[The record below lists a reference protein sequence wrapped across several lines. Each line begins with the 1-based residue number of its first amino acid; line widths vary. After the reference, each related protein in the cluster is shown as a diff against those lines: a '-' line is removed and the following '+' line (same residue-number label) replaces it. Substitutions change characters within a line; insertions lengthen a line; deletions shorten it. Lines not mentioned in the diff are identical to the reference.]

1 MRGTTKYA
9 DARAQYKKPTVL
21 MEDLAKLQ
29 KLYWYIDYEKD
40 LHFFERETYT
50 CPMEILDSGLV
61 YNDLSVSSDTT
72 QLRNRQVVRG
82 GEAIDGSLY
91 TQTEKTDGKM
101 ESWRL
106 DYKPKDLQ
114 IDISTD

>member
-1 MRGTTKYA
+1 
-9 DARAQYKKPTVL
+9 
-21 MEDLAKLQ
+21 MEDLAKIQ
-29 KLYWYIDYEKD
+29 KLLWYIDYEKD
-40 LHFFERETYT
+40 VHFFDREAYI
-50 CPMEILDSGLV
+50 CPMEVLDSGLV
-61 YNDLSVSSDTT
+61 YDDLSIGMDTT

-91 TQTEKTDGKM
+91 IQTEVTDGKM

-114 IDISTD
+114 IDISTNGGTTWIPKTV